1 MNKGEK
7 FMSLIPKLQIG
18 MLNAWLPILLF
29 NIFMMALPYMVNAKG
44 AKRAVDTSWY
54 EKKDKIFMALT
65 FIFWYGQIIYA
76 IWVPLKIGTI
86 WFNIGAVITIT
97 GFIFYIIANHNYMTA
112 PLDQAITN
120 GLYKISRNPLYLF
133 SGIIMIGISITAA
146 SWIMLVIIAI
156 YLVITHRIIKA
167 EERYCLKTYGKEY
180 QKYMDNVPRYLLI
193 FQEAKKQ

>member
-1 MNKGEK
+1 
-7 FMSLIPKLQIG
+7 MSLIPKLQIG

-29 NIFMMALPYMVNAKG
+29 NIFMMALPYIVNAKG

-76 IWVPLKIGTI
+76 IGVPLKIGTV
-86 WFNIGAVITIT
+86 WFHVGAVITIIS
-97 GFIFYIIANHNYMTA
+97 FVFYTIANNNYMTA

-133 SGIIMIGISITAA
+133 SGIIMIGISIAAA

-156 YLVITHRIIKA
+156 YSVITHRIIKA
-167 EERYCLKTYGKEY
+167 EEMYCLKTYGKEY
-180 QKYMDNVPRYLLI
+180 QKYMDKVPRYLLI